1 MLIGFKAY
9 KVIKDDK
16 RQIFLGKVLF
26 KGQAILKSR

>member
-26 KGQAILKSR
+26 KEQAILKSR